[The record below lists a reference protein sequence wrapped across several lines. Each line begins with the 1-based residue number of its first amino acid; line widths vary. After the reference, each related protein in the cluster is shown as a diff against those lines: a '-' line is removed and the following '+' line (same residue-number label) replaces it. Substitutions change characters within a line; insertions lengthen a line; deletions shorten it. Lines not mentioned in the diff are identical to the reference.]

1 MNSKQTHFTNKQI
14 VWVTC
19 EIYAK
24 RSEAQ
29 FKRFDQQETRK
40 ITQSKRSADK
50 LGFQP
55 SKQGRQ
61 EVPGLSLQ
69 SIIIESTRLKRLEN
83 RHLVKPVLAD
93 EKTQTMKG
101 RVSQVGHRKKCLRL
115 SIQLT

>member
-1 MNSKQTHFTNKQI
+1 TLIYIHSWLYIATVAYCKDEFEANSFTNKQI
-14 VWVTC
+14 VWATY

-40 ITQSKRSADK
+40 ITQSKRRADK

-61 EVPGLSLQ
+61 ELRGLNLQ
-69 SIIIESTRLKRLEN
+69 SIIVITYY
-83 RHLVKPVLAD
+83 
-93 EKTQTMKG
+93 
-101 RVSQVGHRKKCLRL
+101 
-115 SIQLT
+115 